1 MSSSHH
7 AWIDASA
14 GLAGDMLLG
23 ALIDAGADLAVV
35 QQAVDA
41 VIGDSVRLTST
52 SVTRAGQHASRISVG
67 VIARDVPVRD
77 WRTIKDL
84 IATADLEASVRER
97 ALETFSRLAEAEGRV
112 HHLPPDEVHFHEV
125 GALDSI
131 ADIVGVAAALHSLE
145 IDGISAS
152 AVAVGSGRIRSTH
165 GDMGVPV
172 PAVVELA
179 AGWKIFAG
187 GSGELTTPTGMALV
201 SALAERCED
210 LPLLTLQASGAGA
223 GTRDT
228 PGRPNLTRVLIGE
241 RVTEPDHD
249 LSEAAVLIEANVDD
263 LDPRLWPGVL
273 TSLIRAGAA
282 DAWLV
287 PITMKKGRPA
297 QTLTVLARPDQA
309 TDLREVVL
317 AQTST
322 IGVRETSVHKT
333 ALPRGWVDLTVAGQ
347 DLPIKIAHRH
357 GTILQVTPEF
367 DDLERAA
374 VEQGLSPLILLEQVT
389 VAAAAAGLV
398 TGAAVPPGLRTTRTG
413 SSPPP
418 SSLPPPRPRSDQGGG

>member
-1 MSSSHH
+1 MSSRRH

-14 GLAGDMLLG
+14 GVAGDMLLG
-23 ALIDAGADLAVV
+23 AFIDAGADLAVV

-41 VIGDSVRLTST
+41 VIADSVRLTAAP
-52 SVTRAGQHASRISVG
+52 VTRAGQHANRISVE
-67 VIARDVPVRD
+67 VITPDVPVRS
-77 WRTIKDL
+77 WKVVEDL
-84 IATADLEASVRER
+84 IATARLATPIRNR
-97 ALETFSRLAEAEGRV
+97 ALTTFGRLAEAEGRV
-112 HHLPPDEVHFHEV
+112 HHVPPEHVHFHEV

-131 ADIVGVAAALHSLE
+131 ADVVGVAAALDALE
-145 IDGISAS
+145 IDSISAS
-152 AVAVGSGRIRSTH
+152 AVALGSGRVQQAH
-165 GDMGVPV
+165 GDLGVPV

-179 AGWKIFAG
+179 KGWTIFAG

-210 LPLLTLQASGAGA
+210 LPPLTLQASGAGA

-228 PGRPNLTRVLIGE
+228 PGRPNLARVLIGE
-241 RVTEPDHD
+241 RVAQPDDD
-249 LSEAAVLIEANVDD
+249 LAEAAVLIEANIDD

-273 TSLIRAGAA
+273 ARLISAGAA

-309 TDLREVVL
+309 ADLHEIVL

-322 IGVRETSVHKT
+322 IGVRETTVRKT
-333 ALPRGWVDLTVAGQ
+333 ALPRGWVDLTVAGRQ
-347 DLPIKIAHRH
+347 LPIKIAYRD
-357 GTILQVTPEF
+357 GAIYQVTPEF

-374 VEQGLSPLILLEQVT
+374 VEQGISPRALLEQAT
-389 VAAAAAGLV
+389 AAAAAAGLV
-398 TGAAVPPGLRTTRTG
+398 TGDPIPEDLRT
-413 SSPPP
+413 S
-418 SSLPPPRPRSDQGGG
+418 RS

>member
-1 MSSSHH
+1 MSSRHV
-7 AWIDASA
+7 WIDASA
-14 GLAGDMLLG
+14 GVAGDMLLG

-41 VIGDSVRLTST
+41 VIGESVRLSCEP
-52 SVTRAGQHASRISVG
+52 VTRAGQHASRISVE
-67 VIARDVPVRD
+67 VITQDVPVRES
-77 WRTIKDL
+77 RAVKDL
-84 IATADLEASVRER
+84 IATANLPAPIRER
-97 ALETFSRLAEAEGRV
+97 ALATFGRLAEAEGRI
-112 HHLPPDEVHFHEV
+112 HHLPAEEVHFHEV

-145 IDGISAS
+145 IDSISAS
-152 AVAVGSGRIRSTH
+152 AVAVGSGRSRGAH

-201 SALAERCED
+201 SALAARCED
-210 LPLLTLQASGAGA
+210 LPLVILQASGAGA

-241 RVTEPDHD
+241 RVVRPDD
-249 LSEAAVLIEANVDD
+249 NLSEADVLIEANVDD

-287 PITMKKGRPA
+287 PIIMKKGRPA
-297 QTLTVLARPDQA
+297 HTVSVLARPDQA
-309 TDLREVVL
+309 ADLRYLLL
-317 AQTST
+317 ALTST
-322 IGVRETSVHKT
+322 IGVRETRVRKT
-333 ALPRGWVDLTVAGQ
+333 ALPRGWVDLILSGSWIS
-347 DLPIKIAHRH
+347 IKIAHRH
-357 GTILQVTPEF
+357 GTIWQVTPEF

-374 VEQGLSPLILLEQVT
+374 NEQDLSPITVLEQAM
-389 VAAAAAGLV
+389 AAALGAGLV
-398 TGAAVPPGLRTTRTG
+398 TGAPIPNGLRTSRT
-413 SSPPP
+413 
-418 SSLPPPRPRSDQGGG
+418 

>member
-1 MSSSHH
+1 MSGPRH

-14 GLAGDMLLG
+14 GVAGDMLLG

-35 QQAVDA
+35 QRAVDA
-41 VIGDSVRLTST
+41 MIGDSVRLTSRL
-52 SVTRAGQHASRISVG
+52 VTRAGQHATRISVE
-67 VIARDVPVRD
+67 VIAPDVPVRE
-77 WRTIKDL
+77 WKAVEDL
-84 IATADLEASVRER
+84 IATASLATPIRDR
-97 ALETFSRLAEAEGRV
+97 ALATFGRLADAEGRV
-112 HHLPPDEVHFHEV
+112 HALPPERVHFHEV

-131 ADIVGVAAALHSLE
+131 ADVVGVAAALDALE
-145 IDGISAS
+145 IDSISAS
-152 AVAVGSGRIRSTH
+152 AVAVGSGRVQGAH
-165 GDMGVPV
+165 GDLGVPV

-179 AGWKIFAG
+179 TGWRIVAG

-201 SALAERCED
+201 TALAESCED
-210 LPLLTLQASGAGA
+210 LPLIALQASGAGA
-223 GTRDT
+223 GSRDT

-241 RVTEPDHD
+241 RVAQPDND
-249 LSEAAVLIEANVDD
+249 LSEAAVLIEANIDD

-273 TSLIRAGAA
+273 TRLLTAGAA

-322 IGVRETSVHKT
+322 IGVRETTVRKT
-333 ALPRGWVDLTVAGQ
+333 ALPRGWVDLPVAGH
-347 DLPIKIAHRH
+347 DLPIKIAHRD
-357 GTILQVTPEF
+357 GTIWQVTPEF

-374 VEQGLSPLILLEQVT
+374 AERDLSPLALLEQAT
-389 VAAAAAGLV
+389 AAAASAGLV
-398 TGAAVPPGLRTTRTG
+398 TGAVVPEDLRT
-413 SSPPP
+413 S
-418 SSLPPPRPRSDQGGG
+418 RS

>member
-1 MSSSHH
+1 MSSSRH

-14 GLAGDMLLG
+14 GVAGDMLLG
-23 ALIDAGADLAVV
+23 ALIDAGANLAVV

-41 VIGDSVRLTST
+41 VIADSVRLSST
-52 SVTRAGQHASRISVG
+52 SVTRAGQHASKISVE
-67 VIARDVPVRD
+67 VIAQDIPVRA
-77 WRTIKDL
+77 WHVVKDL
-84 IATADLEASVRER
+84 ITSADLVAPIRDR
-97 ALETFSRLAEAEGRV
+97 ALATFDRLAEAEVRV
-112 HHLPPDEVHFHEV
+112 HDLPAEEVHFHEV

-145 IDGISAS
+145 IDSISAS
-152 AVAVGSGRIRSTH
+152 AIAVGSGRTRGAH
-165 GDMGVPV
+165 GEMGVPV

-201 SALAERCED
+201 AALAERCED
-210 LPLLTLQASGAGA
+210 LPMLNLQASGAGA

-241 RVTEPDHD
+241 RITRPDDD
-249 LSEAAVLIEANVDD
+249 LSGADVLIEANVDD

-287 PITMKKGRPA
+287 PIIMKKGRPA
-297 QTLTVLARPDQA
+297 HTVSVLARPDQA
-309 TDLREVVL
+309 ADLRYLLLVL
-317 AQTST
+317 TSS
-322 IGVRETSVHKT
+322 IGVRETRVRKT
-333 ALPRGWVDLTVAGQ
+333 ALPRGWVDLIIEGSC
-347 DLPIKIAHRH
+347 ISMKIAHRH
-357 GTILQVTPEF
+357 GTIWQVTPEF

-374 VEQGLSPLILLEQVT
+374 DERGLSPLSVLEQAM
-389 VAAAAAGLV
+389 AAALAAGLV
-398 TGAAVPPGLRTTRTG
+398 SGAPVPVGLRASRT
-413 SSPPP
+413 
-418 SSLPPPRPRSDQGGG
+418 